1 MKGQNRTHGVDS
13 QPWKSGGQYLYMRVV
28 FILFG
33 ACLAFEIM
41 ATANSYCVYCVN
53 YPILSFQSS

>member
-41 ATANSYCVYCVN
+41 ATANSYCVYCVKV
-53 YPILSFQSS
+53 S